1 MIGRRPH
8 TPAYRRSDRSYG
20 STAHKFQRTPD
31 TQADRERNE
40 SKGCVRNYGTFPHR
54 PSLSGNAVARHVR
67 RPVQGNASSQIR
79 RRPDSIEGIAQCSG
93 ASPIRWCASPSS
105 FLMRFAFQ
113 NIVIAPAVIR
123 PTNAGASASLLATS
137 FSICVAS
144 FATEAPFVVAI
155 LTCTNA
161 GDVIG

>member
-1 MIGRRPH
+1 MIGRRRH

-105 FLMRFAFQ
+105 FLMRFAF
-113 NIVIAPAVIR
+113 R
-123 PTNAGASASLLATS
+123 TSLLRPLSYGQPTPARRQACS
-137 FSICVAS
+137 RRAFRS
-144 FATEAPFVVAI
+144 APQA
-155 LTCTNA
+155 LRLKHHSSSQS
-161 GDVIG
+161 